1 MDLIYNENTQ
11 ILLKINNINKDI
23 WIFVMNLKKKIMTLY
38 FVIKYLIDY
47 RKHLTPDSPDYP
59 DTIGECSIHMHDK
72 EARILADGGR
82 WSLSSRPGHSLNN
95 YQQK

>member
-1 MDLIYNENTQ
+1 
-11 ILLKINNINKDI
+11 
-23 WIFVMNLKKKIMTLY
+23 MNLKKKIMTLY

-82 WSLSSRPGHSLNN
+82 
-95 YQQK
+95 